1 MRAVLSILLA
11 LTLALPGAA
20 QEADTPA
27 EAEDAPPVLQ
37 IIDAVESGIT
47 LEELTWVSRPIVIFA
62 ETDRD
67 PRFQDQ
73 IDLLLERPGPLLERD
88 VVIVID
94 SDPAAESPIRQA
106 LRPRGFSLVIIQRD
120 GRVALRKPNPW
131 DVREIMRAIDNLP
144 MRIEEMG
151 LSQ

>member
-1 MRAVLSILLA
+1 MRAVLSLMLA

-20 QEADTPA
+20 QQADSPA
-27 EAEDAPPVLQ
+27 EAEVALPVLQ
-37 IIDAVESGIT
+37 IIDAVESGVT
-47 LEELTWVSRPIVIFA
+47 LDELMWVSRPIVVFA
-62 ETDRD
+62 DTDRD

-73 IDLLLERPGPLLERD
+73 IDLLLERPAPLLERD

-94 SDPAAESPIRQA
+94 ADPDAESPIRQA